1 MGSSSVTR
9 TKRIP
14 NFVPLEQWEFIG
26 FSVRPREFDSPITQ
40 EVTEVKDQA
49 KKKQG
54 NPQSTSRKWEKAMKR
69 NTHKKRRQEKF

>member
-1 MGSSSVTR
+1 MS
-9 TKRIP
+9 
-14 NFVPLEQWEFIG
+14 N
-26 FSVRPREFDSPITQ
+26 PITQ

-69 NTHKKRRQEKF
+69 NTHKKRRQEKFS